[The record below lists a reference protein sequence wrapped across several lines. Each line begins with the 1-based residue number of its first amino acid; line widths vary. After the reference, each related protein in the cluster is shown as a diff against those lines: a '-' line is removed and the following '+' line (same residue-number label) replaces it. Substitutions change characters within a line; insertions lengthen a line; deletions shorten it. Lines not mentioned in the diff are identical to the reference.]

1 MRLTARSEY
10 ALLALVYL
18 VRQPED
24 GVVPL
29 ETIARAQDIPV
40 KFLEQIFLTLRRARI
55 LRSTKGHRGGY
66 QLARAPQEISLA
78 EIVRLLDGAL
88 APTDSVSTYFY
99 DATPVEKEQG
109 LLNVFKEIRDLV
121 AARMEATTLAD
132 VA

>member
-1 MRLTARSEY
+1 M
-10 ALLALVYL
+10 
-18 VRQPED
+18 
-24 GVVPL
+24 
-29 ETIARAQDIPV
+29 

-66 QLARAPQEISLA
+66 QLARAPQDISLA

-88 APTDSVSTYFY
+88 APTDSVSIYFY

-109 LLNVFKEIRDLV
+109 LLNVFKDIRDLV

>member
-40 KFLEQIFLTLRRARI
+40 KFLEQIFLTLRRERI

-66 QLARAPQEISLA
+66 QLARAPQDISLA

-88 APTDSVSTYFY
+88 APTDSVSIYFY
-99 DATPVEKEQG
+99 DATPVEKEKG
-109 LLNVFKEIRDLV
+109 LLNVFKDIRDLV

>member
-88 APTDSVSTYFY
+88 APTESVSTYFY

>member
-66 QLARAPQEISLA
+66 QLARAPQDISLA

-88 APTDSVSTYFY
+88 APTDSVSEYFY
-99 DATPVEKEQG
+99 DATPVEREQG
-109 LLNVFKEIRDLV
+109 LLNVFRDIRDLV

>member
-66 QLARAPQEISLA
+66 QLARAPQDISLA

-88 APTDSVSTYFY
+88 APTDSVSIYFY

-109 LLNVFKEIRDLV
+109 LLNVFKDIRDLV

>member
-66 QLARAPQEISLA
+66 QLARAPKDISLA

-109 LLNVFKEIRDLV
+109 LLNVFKDIRDLV

>member
-66 QLARAPQEISLA
+66 QLARAPQDISLA